1 MTAIT
6 LNLNPL
12 GQLTD
17 EAFSAICEANPEI
30 KFERTADGALVI
42 MSPTG
47 GETGNR
53 NSKLTARLEIWAE
66 ADSTGLTFDSS
77 TCFKLPNGA
86 ERSPDAAWVSLAR
99 WNALTPEQRRS
110 FPPLAPDFVA
120 ELRSASDSLEALQ
133 AKMREYVANGV
144 QLGWLL
150 DPQNQRVEVYRPGQS
165 AEVLNSPES
174 LSGEEVLPSFVLR
187 LDEFFDLRQPNRLQP
202 GQPEAIGFTSSTHRL
217 GSSASKSGSLLL

>member
-6 LNLNPL
+6 LNLSPL

-17 EAFSAICEANPEI
+17 EAFSAICEANPEM
-30 KFERTADGALVI
+30 KFERTAEGALVI

-53 NSKLTARLEIWAE
+53 NSKLTARLENWAE

-99 WNALTPEQRRS
+99 WNALMPEQRRS

-133 AKMREYVANGV
+133 AKMREYAANGV
-144 QLGWLL
+144 QLSWLI
-150 DPQNQRVEVYRPGQS
+150 DPQNQRVEIYRPGQP
-165 AEVLNSPES
+165 AEVLDTPQT
-174 LSGEEVLPSFVLR
+174 LSGEEILPGFVLN
-187 LDEFFDLRQPNRLQP
+187 LDK
-202 GQPEAIGFTSSTHRL
+202 II
-217 GSSASKSGSLLL
+217 